1 MAFTFKF
8 NNNSMDVIMSIVRK
22 YNVNPSEAVDM
33 MVASPE
39 LIKEAN
45 DGIKERGRDRSPI

>member
-33 MVASPE
+33 IIADPS
-39 LIKEAN
+39 LIKESN
-45 DGIKERGRDRSPI
+45 DGTREGNKTNS

>member
-22 YNVNPSEAVDM
+22 YDVNPSEAVDM
-33 MVASPE
+33 IIASPE
-39 LIKEAN
+39 LIKESN
-45 DGIKERGRDRSPI
+45 DGREERGDEITSN

>member
-22 YNVNPSEAVDM
+22 YEVNPSEAVDM
-33 MVASPE
+33 LIANPE
-39 LIKEAN
+39 LIKESN
-45 DGIKERGRDRSPI
+45 DGTEERGGSKT